1 MKGGARGAAVG
12 GVVILVLIAVGGWV
26 LVLAAGGESG
36 ESVHT
41 VERNALVDAHRAH
54 AAITLIEDSF
64 GADVVRADALRA
76 AQATVLQ
83 AVAAVAEFDSAGRWS
98 SVDALLV
105 RSLELL
111 QRLEQTAD
119 SSDGTALIADL
130 RRIST
135 DLRAEID
142 AAGSGDALSP
152 AAPADGGVV
161 PVVLAVLA
169 FLLGAYAIVLL
180 LRPAR
185 AGSSGGD
192 LSTSGSA
199 QPRAAT
205 AAAVARPVGGVTT
218 DVSAVAAIEGIGSA
232 DDFAAVTERERQR
245 SVRYGHPLAL
255 IELVV
260 EQAEAIRSGHGE
272 AALEYV
278 VGSVA
283 ELARDNTRSA
293 DTVAVVGTDRVGV
306 LLPETSVE
314 HADTVADKLCR
325 SVALF
330 PFSDGIHATVTSAC
344 RELLDDSPS
353 ISP

>member
-1 MKGGARGAAVG
+1 MNGGARGVAVG
-12 GVVILVLIAVGGWV
+12 GVVILVLIAVGGWA

-36 ESVHT
+36 ESVPT
-41 VERNALVDAHRAH
+41 VDRNALVDAHRAH
-54 AAITLIEDSF
+54 AVITLIEDGS

-83 AVAAVAEFDSAGRWS
+83 AVAAVAESDSAGRWS

-111 QRLEQTAD
+111 QRLEQVAD
-119 SSDGTALIADL
+119 PSDRTPLIADL
-130 RRIST
+130 RRISA
-135 DLRAEID
+135 DLRAEIEAAASLD
-142 AAGSGDALSP
+142 ASGPVALV
-152 AAPADGGVV
+152 DGGVV
-161 PVVLAVLA
+161 PVAVAVLAV
-169 FLLGAYAIVLL
+169 LLGAYAIVLL

-185 AGSSGGD
+185 AGASDGELAASS
-192 LSTSGSA
+192 SA
-199 QPRAAT
+199 QPRT
-205 AAAVARPVGGVTT
+205 AAVAPVARPVGGVTT
-218 DVSAVAAIEGIGSA
+218 DISADAAIEGIGSA
-232 DDFAAVTERERQR
+232 VDFTDVTERERQR
-245 SVRYGHPLAL
+245 SERYGHPLAL

-260 EQAEAIRSGHGE
+260 DQAEAIRSDHGE

-314 HADTVADKLCR
+314 HARTVADKLCR

-330 PFSDGIHATVTSAC
+330 PFSDGIHATVTSTC
-344 RELLDDSPS
+344 SDLLGDSPS
-353 ISP
+353 VSP